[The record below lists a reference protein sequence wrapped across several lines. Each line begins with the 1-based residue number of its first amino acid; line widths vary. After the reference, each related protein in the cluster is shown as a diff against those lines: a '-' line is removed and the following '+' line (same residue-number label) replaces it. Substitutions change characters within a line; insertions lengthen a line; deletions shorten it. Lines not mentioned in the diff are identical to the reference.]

1 MAAERVSITF
11 DDNNNIRVLE
21 AGLFNDCLTMQ
32 TESYEFINKMKK
44 FEEMVGSLVDV
55 LDSQAVKIEQEK
67 LKAVGIRNQLENE
80 AENRKKKQQELELMI
95 NEKRAELE
103 RYLYQLESL
112 TKVEEDQRKQIE
124 RLRNN
129 EA

>member
-21 AGLFNDCLTMQ
+21 AGLFNDCQMMQ
-32 TESYEFINKMKK
+32 TEAYEFINKMKK
-44 FEEMVGSLVDV
+44 FDEMVGSLVDV

-67 LKAVGIRNQLENE
+67 LRAVGIRNQLENE
-80 AENRKKKQQELELMI
+80 AENRKIKQQELEQLM

-112 TKVEEDQRKQIE
+112 MKVEEDQRKLIE

>member
-1 MAAERVSITF
+1 MAADRVSITF
-11 DDNNNIRVLE
+11 DENNNIRVLE
-21 AGLFNDCLTMQ
+21 ASLFNDCQLMQ
-32 TESYEFINKMKK
+32 SQSYEFVNKMKK
-44 FEEMVGSLVDV
+44 FEEMVGSLVEV

-67 LKAVGIRNQLENE
+67 LRAVGIRNQMENE
-80 AENRKKKQQELELMI
+80 AENRKKKQQELEVVI

-112 TKVEEDQRKQIE
+112 NKVEEEQRKLIE

>member
-1 MAAERVSITF
+1 MAADRVSITF

-21 AGLFNDCLTMQ
+21 SSLFNDCQMMQ
-32 TESYEFINKMKK
+32 SESYEFINKMKK

-67 LKAVGIRNQLENE
+67 LRAVGIRNQLESE
-80 AENRKKKQQELELMI
+80 AESRKKKQQELEVVV

-112 TKVEEDQRKQIE
+112 SKVEEEQRKLIE

>member
-1 MAAERVSITF
+1 MAAERISITF

-21 AGLFNDCLTMQ
+21 AGLFNDCLMMQ

-44 FEEMVGSLVDV
+44 FEEMVGSLVEV

-67 LKAVGIRNQLENE
+67 LRAVGIRNQLENE
-80 AENRKKKQQELELMI
+80 SENRKKKQQELDQLI

-103 RYLYQLESL
+103 RYMYQLESL
-112 TKVEEDQRKQIE
+112 AKVEEKQRKTIE

>member
-1 MAAERVSITF
+1 
-11 DDNNNIRVLE
+11 
-21 AGLFNDCLTMQ
+21 
-32 TESYEFINKMKK
+32 
-44 FEEMVGSLVDV
+44 MVGSLVEV

-67 LKAVGIRNQLENE
+67 LRAVGIRNQLENE
-80 AENRKKKQQELELMI
+80 SENRKKKQQELDQLI

-103 RYLYQLESL
+103 RYMYQLESL
-112 TKVEEDQRKQIE
+112 AKVEEKQRKTIE

>member
-21 AGLFNDCLTMQ
+21 ESLFNDCQMMQ

-44 FEEMVGSLVDV
+44 FEEMVGSLVEV
-55 LDSQAVKIEQEK
+55 LDGQAGKIEQEK
-67 LKAVGIRNQLENE
+67 LKAVGIRNQVENE
-80 AENRKKKQQELELMI
+80 SENRKKKQQELEQLI

-103 RYLYQLESL
+103 RYTYQLESL
-112 TKVEEDQRKQIE
+112 MKVEEEQRQRIE